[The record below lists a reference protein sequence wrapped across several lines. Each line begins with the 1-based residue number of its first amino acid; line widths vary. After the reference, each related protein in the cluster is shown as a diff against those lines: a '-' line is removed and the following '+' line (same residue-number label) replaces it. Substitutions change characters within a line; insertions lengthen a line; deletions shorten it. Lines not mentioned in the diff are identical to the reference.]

1 MKSILALV
9 LVCWTFAAPAAFYFK
24 PPTTVYHELAAP
36 PIGATAYIAYS
47 ESPRPSANGRAI
59 IYREVQAN
67 LTYVHVVDFDGAN
80 NRVVDVITN
89 SGYRAYVLNADGSR
103 HASLDVYT
111 LRTGSTATSPGM
123 AALAVDTP
131 GLNSPALS
139 DDGNKVY
146 FCLSGGGNTTGTSPT
161 PLARGLYE
169 MNANGSGR
177 RLIVG
182 LGATTT
188 LLGLPSNS
196 DLRFDFAAASANA
209 TRLVLAAN
217 IGGSGSTNAILG
229 VNLDGSGLHVIRFVG
244 DFLVDLT
251 ISRDGNTVA
260 WAEYTGPVRV
270 ADFAGGNVRALIQH
284 SEGPQNPL
292 TLSANGAHLMEGSG
306 RIYRTDGLGLQT
318 VLYYTGVVI
327 DPVLTAGSVAFLAP
341 DGQRGVFV
349 GGRRP
354 YGNQVCTFEFN
365 PYSSG
370 GAPDIA
376 GPNVT
381 PNYVR
386 FSAASMATASATVTM
401 TGTNRGVG
409 IVSFREGRLDNT
421 FYLSASLYDNGQIGD
436 PIAGDS
442 RYVNNGLQYIYNLP
456 ADLGPR
462 TLRFHAESTDANGY
476 RHATTADYGNFFVVN
491 NTPPSSGGPVFL
503 IPPAPTTN
511 SSGQREIRF
520 YGASF
525 AAERTNNVVL
535 LDGHPLDVVSAS
547 TTEMVAGLP
556 PWLADGVHAVR
567 CGNNGQISELIK
579 FRSPGLPAP
588 AIQPAARPAANLLLL
603 SWTAQLRAQYS
614 IHGSA
619 NLTTWVTLT
628 NGVLGTATQLNT
640 TIDTSILGGKARFF
654 RVLEETNVFE

>member
-1 MKSILALV
+1 MKFPLALV
-9 LVCWTFAAPAAFYFK
+9 LLFWTFAAPAAFYFK

-36 PIGATAYIAYS
+36 PIGERAYIAYG
-47 ESPRPSANGRAI
+47 EYPRLSANGRAI

-67 LTYVHVVDFDGAN
+67 LTYVHVLDFDGFN

-89 SGYRAYVLNADGSR
+89 SGYRTYVLNADGSR
-103 HASLDVYT
+103 HASLDGST
-111 LRTGSTATSPGM
+111 LRTGSTTTSPGL
-123 AALAVDTP
+123 AALTMDGP
-131 GLNSPALS
+131 GLNSLALS
-139 DDGNKVY
+139 DDGSKVY
-146 FCLSGGGNTTGTSPT
+146 FCLSGGGNTTGPSPT

-177 RLIVG
+177 RLIVS
-182 LGATTT
+182 LAATTT
-188 LLGLPSNS
+188 LLGMPANS
-196 DLRFDFAAASANA
+196 DLRFGPAAASANA
-209 TRLVLAAN
+209 SRLVLAVSLEPN
-217 IGGSGSTNAILG
+217 GSTNAILG
-229 VNLDGSGLHVIRFVG
+229 ANLDGSGLHVIRYVG
-244 DFLVDLT
+244 TFLNDVA

-260 WAEYTGPVRV
+260 WGEYSGPVRV
-270 ADFAGGNVRALIQH
+270 ANFAGGGVRALIQ
-284 SEGPQNPL
+284 SGEGPQNPL
-292 TLSANGAHLMEGSG
+292 TLTANGTQLMEGSG

-327 DPVLTAGSVAFLAP
+327 DPVLTAGSVALLAP

-354 YGNQVCTFEFN
+354 YGNQVCTFEFT

-376 GPNVT
+376 GPSVT

-386 FSAASMATASATVTM
+386 FNSASMATASATVTM

-409 IVSFREGRLDNT
+409 TVSFREGRLDNT
-421 FYLSASLYDNGQIGD
+421 FYLSVSLYDNGQIGD
-436 PIAGDS
+436 PLAGDF
-442 RYVNNGLQYIYNLP
+442 RYVNNGLQYLYNDP

-462 TLRFHAESTDANGY
+462 TLRFHAESTDASGY

-503 IPPAPTTN
+503 IPPAPATN

-525 AAERTNNVVL
+525 ASERANNVVTVN
-535 LDGHPLDVVSAS
+535 GHPLDVLSAS
-547 TTEMVAGLP
+547 PTELSVGLP
-556 PWLADGVHAVR
+556 AWLADGVHALR
-567 CGNNGQISELIK
+567 TGNNGQVSEVIK

-588 AIQPAARPAANLLLL
+588 AMQAPPPPAANLVLL
-603 SWTAQLRAQYS
+603 SWAAQLRAKYTIQ
-614 IHGSA
+614 GSA
-619 NLTTWVTLT
+619 NLTNWSTFT
-628 NGVLGTATQLNT
+628 NGVPGTATQLNA
-640 TIDTSILGGKARFF
+640 TIDTTILGGRARFF
-654 RVLEETNVFE
+654 RVLEETNVVE

>member
-1 MKSILALV
+1 MKFTLALV
-9 LVCWTFAAPAAFYFK
+9 VVGWTFAAPAAFYFK

-36 PIGATAYIAYS
+36 PIGATAYIAYG
-47 ESPRPSANGRAI
+47 EYPRLSANGRAI

-67 LTYVHVVDFDGAN
+67 LTYVHVLDFDGFN

-89 SGYRAYVLNADGSR
+89 AGYRAYALNADGSR
-103 HASLDVYT
+103 HASLGDYT
-111 LRTGSTATSPGM
+111 LRTGSTATSPGVEVL
-123 AALAVDTP
+123 AAG

-139 DDGNKVY
+139 DDGSKVY
-146 FCLSGGGNTTGTSPT
+146 FCVKQDTTTTGPSPT

-177 RLIVG
+177 RLIASH
-182 LGATTT
+182 GATAAT
-188 LLGLPSNS
+188 LGVPADDNV
-196 DLRFDFAAASANA
+196 RFDFAAASANA
-209 TRLVLAAN
+209 SRLVFAATIN
-217 IGGSGSTNAILG
+217 GYGDTNAIMG
-229 VNLDGSGLHVIRFVG
+229 VNLDGSGLHVIRYVG
-244 DFLVDLT
+244 SFLNDVT

-260 WAEYTGPVRV
+260 WFEYSGPVRV
-270 ADFAGGNVRALIQH
+270 ADFAGGNVRALIQ
-284 SEGPQNPL
+284 SGEGPQNPL
-292 TLSANGAHLMEGSG
+292 TLTANGSHLMEGSG

-318 VLYYTGVVI
+318 VLYYTGAVI
-327 DPVLTAGSVAFLAP
+327 DPVLTAGSVARLSP

-349 GGRRP
+349 GGRRYP
-354 YGNQVCTFEFN
+354 GNQVCTFEFD

-370 GAPDIA
+370 SAPNIA

-386 FSAASMATASATVTM
+386 FSSASMATASATVTM

-409 IVSFREGRLDNT
+409 TVSFRAGRLDNT
-421 FYLSASLYDNGQIGD
+421 FYLSVSLYDNGQIGD

-442 RYVNNGLQYIYNLP
+442 RYVNNELRYIYNDP

-462 TLRFHAESTDANGY
+462 TLRFHAESTDASGY
-476 RHATTADYGNFFVVN
+476 RHATTAEYGNFFVVN

-525 AAERTNNVVL
+525 APERTNNVVT
-535 LDGHPLDVVSAS
+535 LDGHPLDVLSAS
-547 TTEMVAGLP
+547 PTELAVGLP
-556 PWLADGVHAVR
+556 AWLAEGVHAIR
-567 CGNNGQISELIK
+567 TGNNGQVSELIK

-588 AIQPAARPAANLLLL
+588 AMQSPPPPAANLVLL

-619 NLTTWVTLT
+619 NLTNWFTLT
-628 NGVLGTATQLNT
+628 NGLPGTATQLNT
-640 TIDTSILGGKARFF
+640 TIDTTILGGRARFF
-654 RVLEETNVFE
+654 RVLEETNVVE